1 MKHTKNIL
9 KSLLIMVM
17 ALSLLAVSCSKDEGG
32 SKPTSPQTVI
42 VDAATIT
49 GELLSIFTS
58 TVDAQNSNLF
68 KLDSAF
74 APQQGNVTVKAVVG
88 KQIADI
94 KDPLKNSIDEVASKN
109 ASVIK
114 LTSDDTKLD
123 ANKKLTLTMEPANA
137 NVKFASDVTDS
148 KIYTYDASTGKAT
161 LVVTITI

>member
-9 KSLLIMVM
+9 KSLLITVM
-17 ALSLLAVSCSKDEGG
+17 ALSLLAVSCKKDEG
-32 SKPTSPQTVI
+32 KPTNPQTVV
-42 VDAATIT
+42 VDAAKIT

-68 KLDSAF
+68 ELDSAV
-74 APQQGNVTVKAVVG
+74 APQQGNVTVKAVAG
-88 KQIADI
+88 KQITDI
-94 KDPLKNSIDEVASKN
+94 KSPLKNSIDEVASKN

-123 ANKKLTLTMEPANA
+123 ADKKLTLTMEPANA

-148 KIYTYDASTGKAT
+148 QIYTYDASTGKAT
-161 LVVTITI
+161 LVVTITIQ